1 MMDGFISSSC
11 VCIFYFKLSLVF
23 CSVCS
28 ICLEAM
34 QREWDPCKMK
44 RLKNK
49 PKKNRV
55 WMLRGPC
62 WCCWRGLR
70 ECFFFFFFFK
80 STAKQER
87 QEGRKLVSFFD
98 PTSLW
103 RKYDSASSE
112 WFKEEISDQLNFSLW
127 LYGTTFHSS
136 YQTSSFRPDSQ
147 QTMLEMWWKTK
158 INTRIHTHTHTLS
171 QQYVFPAESMEG
183 ANDSS
188 YWSRDK
194 LNYKETILYFKP

>member
-11 VCIFYFKLSLVF
+11 LYFFLNYLWCFARFVQF
-23 CSVCS
+23 VWRPC
-28 ICLEAM
+28 
-34 QREWDPCKMK
+34 RESGIHVKWKDWRK
-44 RLKNK
+44 KNM
-49 PKKNRV
+49 KNRV

-70 ECFFFFFFFK
+70 EFGFLFLFFFK
-80 STAKQER
+80 STAKQETR
-87 QEGRKLVSFFD
+87 EGEELVSFFD

-103 RKYDSASSE
+103 MKYDSASSE

-147 QTMLEMWWKTK
+147 QTMLEMVMKDQ
-158 INTRIHTHTHTLS
+158 NQHTHTHRHTHFVTAVGFSSRIHGRS
-171 QQYVFPAESMEG
+171 QWQQVLKQG
-183 ANDSS
+183 
-188 YWSRDK
+188 
-194 LNYKETILYFKP
+194 